1 MIIHGK
7 MFYQVIAHQCSVVS
21 YHLLYSLSLFLQ
33 IVRMQHQKVEMK
45 RELAQLLNWRE
56 KLPCTTAATRR
67 PGMKDKSL
75 WSSQRLYSDPGLLC
89 NHIRIFHGNLKGTVC
104 QVLRYRSLNM
114 TTLYH
119 RKRFRTANASQQ
131 LLNLTFLF
139 PNNNLKFQ
147 FKKPSVQR

>member
-7 MFYQVIAHQCSVVS
+7 MFYQVITHQCSVVS

-56 KLPCTTAATRR
+56 KLPCTTTATRR
-67 PGMKDKSL
+67 LGMKDKSL
-75 WSSQRLYSDPGLLC
+75 WSSQRLYSDPELLC
-89 NHIRIFHGNLKGTVC
+89 NHIRIFHGNRKGTVC

-114 TTLYH
+114 ATLYH
-119 RKRFRTANASQQ
+119 RKRFRTTNASQQ

-139 PNNNLKFQ
+139 PNNNLKYK
-147 FKKPSVQR
+147 FKEPSVQR

>member
-1 MIIHGK
+1 MTIHGK
-7 MFYQVIAHQCSVVS
+7 MFYQVITHQCSVVS

-67 PGMKDKSL
+67 LGMKDKSL
-75 WSSQRLYSDPGLLC
+75 WSSQRLYSDPELLC

-104 QVLRYRSLNM
+104 QALRYRSLNM
-114 TTLYH
+114 ATLYH
-119 RKRFRTANASQQ
+119 RKRFRTANVSQQ